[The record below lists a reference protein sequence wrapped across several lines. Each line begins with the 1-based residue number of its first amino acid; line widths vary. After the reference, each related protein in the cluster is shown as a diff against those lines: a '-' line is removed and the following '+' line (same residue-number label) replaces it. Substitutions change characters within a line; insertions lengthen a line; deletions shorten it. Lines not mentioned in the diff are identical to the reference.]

1 MDSAAQFGQGPLI
14 ELCGLSLAFGQR
26 QLLADA
32 NARFGAGQLVALL
45 GRNGSG
51 KSTLLRAMAGLNRH
65 YTGSILAGGNDLR
78 RLHAAEQAR
87 MMSFV
92 GTGRARVERFTC
104 YDLVALGRAPYTNWI
119 GSLGDSD
126 RRAVD
131 SALEAV
137 GMRDYAR
144 RQLDSL
150 SDGECQ
156 RVMIAR
162 ALAQDTPMI
171 LLDEP
176 TSFLDIPN
184 RYGLVRLLASLA
196 HERGKCVIY
205 STHELDIALE
215 LSDCIMLIDPPR
227 LLCGE
232 PAAMRPAI
240 SRAFGL

>member
-1 MDSAAQFGQGPLI
+1 MDSASQFGKGSLI

-32 NARFGAGQLVALL
+32 NACFGAGQLVALL

-65 YTGSILAGGNDLR
+65 YTGRILADGINLQ

-87 MMSFV
+87 LMSFV

-131 SALEAV
+131 SALDAV
-137 GMRDYAR
+137 GMQDYAR

-184 RYGLVRLLASLA
+184 RYGLVRLLALLA

-215 LSDCIMLIDPPR
+215 LSDSIMLIDPPC
-227 LLCGE
+227 LLCGA
-232 PAAMRPAI
+232 PADMRPAI
-240 SRAFGL
+240 SSAFGL

>member
-1 MDSAAQFGQGPLI
+1 MDSASQFGKGSLI

-32 NARFGAGQLVALL
+32 NACFGAGQLVALL

-65 YTGSILAGGNDLR
+65 YTGRILADGINLQ

-87 MMSFV
+87 LMSFV

-119 GSLGDSD
+119 GSLSDSD

-131 SALEAV
+131 SALDAV
-137 GMRDYAR
+137 GMQDYAR

-184 RYGLVRLLASLA
+184 RYGLVRLLAWLA

-215 LSDCIMLIDPPR
+215 LSDSIMLIDPPC
-227 LLCGE
+227 LLCGA
-232 PAAMRPAI
+232 PADMRPAI
-240 SRAFGL
+240 SSAFGL

>member
-1 MDSAAQFGQGPLI
+1 M
-14 ELCGLSLAFGQR
+14 AFGSR
-26 QLLADA
+26 ILLE
-32 NARFGAGQLVALL
+32 NAGASFGAGQLVALL

-51 KSTLLRAMAGLNRH
+51 KSTLLRAMAGLGRQ
-65 YTGSILAGGNDLR
+65 YGGRIMVGGDELHE
-78 RLHAAEQAR
+78 LHAADLAR
-87 MMSFV
+87 RLSFV

-119 GSLGDSD
+119 GSLAAAD

-131 SALEAV
+131 SALASV
-137 GMRDYAR
+137 GMQDYAG

-162 ALAQDTPMI
+162 ALAQDTPLI

-184 RYGLVRLLASLA
+184 RYALVRLLASLA
-196 HERGKCVIY
+196 HDNGKCIIY
-205 STHELDIALE
+205 STHELEIALE
-215 LSDCIMLIDPPR
+215 LSDRISLIDPPR
-227 LLCGE
+227 LLSGAPCG
-232 PAAMRPAI
+232 MRTAI
-240 SRAFGL
+240 QSAFGL